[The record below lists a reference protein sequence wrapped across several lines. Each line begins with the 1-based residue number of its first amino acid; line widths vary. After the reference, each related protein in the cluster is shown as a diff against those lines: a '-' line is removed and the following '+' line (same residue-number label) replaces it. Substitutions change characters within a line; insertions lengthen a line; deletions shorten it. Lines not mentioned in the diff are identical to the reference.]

1 MITRK
6 ITSQSRI
13 SNDLVTTALDQINT
27 ARLFPPQ
34 DSFMILDLEL
44 FDGLAGGIYSRRP
57 DHLSSCALYLLGH

>member
-34 DSFMILDLEL
+34 DILLILDREL
-44 FDGLAGGIYSRRP
+44 PDGLAEGI
-57 DHLSSCALYLLGH
+57 